1 MNESFINKEN
11 RMKYVRRI
19 VLLVLVSTAIVGCNK
34 DLLETLPN
42 DRLSTGLYWKTEQD
56 AILASNAIY
65 SSINTNGAE
74 RFFSL
79 DGMSDIAHSASNP
92 GSANQV
98 ILLGKYDALNSRV
111 LSEWTNAYAGI
122 RAANTFLLK
131 VDGVTSLNPATIAR
145 LKAEVRALRAYHYLS
160 LVSFFGDVPLVTTE
174 ITIEESKALTRQ
186 PVAQVYD
193 FIVKE
198 FTDAAAALPNTQADK
213 GRFTKGAALGFKAR
227 AQLWA
232 GRYADA
238 AVSAKQVMD
247 LNVYSIYPSYEK
259 LFTYAAENN
268 SEVLFDIQ
276 FAKDTY
282 RNNIFYLQGPYSQLS
297 SEGRYVPNTRLV
309 DAYQMGNGKYI
320 TDPTSG
326 FNPRDPYINRD
337 LRLKYS
343 VFLPGDVLPDGKIM
357 DSRPGSGTADA
368 VGSTFKATNT
378 GFYVKKYI
386 NKEDLT
392 SAQNGGV
399 NIILMRL
406 PEILLTYAE
415 AKIELNQI
423 DQSVV
428 DAINR
433 IRQRPDVNM
442 PAVTIGSQTEM
453 RTLVRNER
461 LVELSF
467 EGLRLFDIRRW
478 KIAENVMPGKVYG
491 LSYIDNAGTL
501 KIVEAIGWV
510 QLFDKSRDYLWP
522 IPQNEREVNRNLT
535 QNPGW

>member
-282 RNNIFYLQGPYSQLS
+282 RNNIF
-297 SEGRYVPNTRLV
+297 
-309 DAYQMGNGKYI
+309 
-320 TDPTSG
+320 
-326 FNPRDPYINRD
+326 
-337 LRLKYS
+337 
-343 VFLPGDVLPDGKIM
+343 
-357 DSRPGSGTADA
+357 
-368 VGSTFKATNT
+368 
-378 GFYVKKYI
+378 
-386 NKEDLT
+386 
-392 SAQNGGV
+392 
-399 NIILMRL
+399 
-406 PEILLTYAE
+406 
-415 AKIELNQI
+415 
-423 DQSVV
+423 
-428 DAINR
+428 
-433 IRQRPDVNM
+433 
-442 PAVTIGSQTEM
+442 
-453 RTLVRNER
+453 
-461 LVELSF
+461 
-467 EGLRLFDIRRW
+467 
-478 KIAENVMPGKVYG
+478 
-491 LSYIDNAGTL
+491 
-501 KIVEAIGWV
+501 
-510 QLFDKSRDYLWP
+510 
-522 IPQNEREVNRNLT
+522 
-535 QNPGW
+535 

>member
-1 MNESFINKEN
+1 MNTAFINKEN
-11 RMKYVRRI
+11 RMKYVRYI
-19 VLLVLVSTAIVGCNK
+19 LLTVVISAAITGCNK
-34 DLLETLPN
+34 DLLDTVPN
-42 DRLSTGLYWKTEQD
+42 DRLSTELYWKTDQD

-65 SSINTNGAE
+65 ASINTNGAE

-131 VDGVTSLNPATIAR
+131 VDQVQTLNAAQIAR
-145 LKAEVRALRAYHYLS
+145 LKAEVRALRAYHYLT
-160 LVSFFGDVPLVTTE
+160 LVSLFGDVPIVTTE
-174 ITIEESKALTRQ
+174 LTLEESKTVTRQ

-198 FTDAAAALPNTQADK
+198 LTEAAAVLPNVQTEK

-238 AVSAKQVMD
+238 AASAKQVMD

-259 LFTYAAENN
+259 LFTYAAENS
-268 SEVLFDIQ
+268 SEVIFDIQ
-276 FAKDTY
+276 FVKDTY
-282 RNNIFYLQGPYSQLS
+282 RNNIFQLQAPYSQLS

-309 DAYQMGNGKYI
+309 DAYQMANGKYI

-326 FNPRDPYINRD
+326 FNPRDPYANRD

-343 VFLPGDVLPDGKIM
+343 VFLPGDVLPDGKIYN
-357 DSRPGSGTADA
+357 SKPGSGTTDA

-378 GFYVKKYI
+378 GFNLEKYI
-386 NKEDLT
+386 NKDDL
-392 SAQNGGV
+392 AQGQNGGL
-399 NIILMRL
+399 NIIVMRL

-415 AKIELNQI
+415 AKIEQNQI

-428 DAINR
+428 DAINK

-442 PAVTIGSQTEM
+442 PAVTIGSQAEM

-478 KIAENVMPGKVYG
+478 KIAETVMPGKVYG
-491 LSYIDNAGTL
+491 LTYIDNNNAL

-522 IPQNEREVNRNLT
+522 IPQNEIEVNRNLV